1 MFNVCFIQT
10 KLHPNMIYNSNS
22 STIQRS
28 EFDMCVLTVKVMV
41 CACVLY
47 YSILALYAIENS
59 YNINDFNNMPCNDTR
74 IVVFVIMTIV
84 VSVGMILSYYCYRR
98 RQTEL
103 RLAICLLFILSIFG
117 LYGLLFSELY
127 KSILNQCNIVNLNEN
142 ATKDI
147 HLISWI
153 WINLISLSVF
163 ALFVGI
169 IGYIIYLQKYNI
181 STSVSEMTEVNENT
195 SVSENINSKTKNV
208 NKNYLHSIFENEHEH
223 EL

>member
-1 MFNVCFIQT
+1 MLY
-10 KLHPNMIYNSNS
+10 KSNS
-22 STIQRS
+22 STNQIS
-28 EFDMCVLTVKVMV
+28 EIDICGLTVKVMV
-41 CACVLY
+41 CICVLY
-47 YSILALYAIENS
+47 YSIMALLAIENS

-98 RQTEL
+98 HQTEL
-103 RLAICLLFILSIFG
+103 RLAICLLFIISIFG
-117 LYGLLFSELY
+117 LYGLLFSELH
-127 KSILNQCNIVNLNEN
+127 KSVLNQCNIVNLNEN
-142 ATKDI
+142 APKDI

-153 WINLISLSVF
+153 WITLISLSVF
-163 ALFVGI
+163 SLFVGI

-181 STSVSEMTEVNENT
+181 STEVNENT
-195 SVSENINSKTKNV
+195 SVNENINSKTKKV

>member
-1 MFNVCFIQT
+1 MLF
-10 KLHPNMIYNSNS
+10 KSNS
-22 STIQRS
+22 ATNQRT
-28 EFDMCVLTVKVMV
+28 EFDMCGLTVKVMV

-47 YSILALYAIENS
+47 YSILALCAIENS
-59 YNINDFNNMPCNDTR
+59 YNINDFNNMPCDDTR

-127 KSILNQCNIVNLNEN
+127 KSIFNQCNIVNLNEN

-163 ALFVGI
+163 ALFIGI

-181 STSVSEMTEVNENT
+181 STEVSENT
-195 SVSENINSKTKNV
+195 SVSEKTEVSENTSVSEKINSKTKKS

>member
-1 MFNVCFIQT
+1 M
-10 KLHPNMIYNSNS
+10 
-22 STIQRS
+22 
-28 EFDMCVLTVKVMV
+28 
-41 CACVLY
+41 
-47 YSILALYAIENS
+47 
-59 YNINDFNNMPCNDTR
+59 
-74 IVVFVIMTIV
+74 
-84 VSVGMILSYYCYRR
+84 
-98 RQTEL
+98 
-103 RLAICLLFILSIFG
+103 
-117 LYGLLFSELY
+117 
-127 KSILNQCNIVNLNEN
+127 NQCNIVNLNEN

-181 STSVSEMTEVNENT
+181 SISVSENT